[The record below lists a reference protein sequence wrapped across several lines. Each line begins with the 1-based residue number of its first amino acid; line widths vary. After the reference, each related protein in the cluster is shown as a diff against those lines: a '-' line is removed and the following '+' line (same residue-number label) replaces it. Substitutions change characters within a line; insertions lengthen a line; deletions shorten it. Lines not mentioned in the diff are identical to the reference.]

1 MSPTLLRTRGR
12 EDLAPRI
19 EALTRALDLAEGRLD
34 EVLVGQARSVV
45 GRAHGRLALGANH
58 TVVALAGATGSGK
71 SSTFNALAG
80 AELSTAGVRR
90 PTTSITTAAVWGED
104 VAPDL
109 LGWLEVGRRHHL
121 PATPDLD
128 GLVLLDLPDHDSTE
142 AAHRLEVDRLVGL
155 VDLLVWVVDPQKYA
169 DAALHERYLRPLAT
183 HRDVTVVVLN
193 QIDTV
198 ADPSP
203 LLGDLT
209 RRLDEDGLAGVPV
222 LAVSARTGAGIPELR
237 RVVASQVQEK
247 RAAVRRWAAD
257 LGAAADALAAQSGD
271 GDPAGVD
278 RSARA
283 DLVEA
288 LGDAAGV
295 PTVVNA
301 VRRSTAQ
308 RGNRQTGWL
317 VTAWLSK
324 LKPDPLRRLHLD
336 RARSEELSS
345 LTGPSL
351 ARTSLPEA
359 TPVQRA
365 RVDAAVRSLAER
377 ATTGLSPAWSAA
389 VRRASVSGVDDV
401 ADALDRAVASTDLG
415 VSRTPWWWR
424 LSRLLQVVFALA
436 LVAGA
441 GWLLVLLGLDYLQ
454 LPEPAVPERFGLPV
468 PTLLLACGVGGGIA
482 LGILGRFVNGAIA
495 RLRART
501 ARRRLH
507 AAVEQVGETV
517 VIAPV
522 QAELERYREVRS
534 LLRTARG

>member
-454 LPEPAVPERFGLPV
+454 LPEPAVPERFGLPA